1 MSIVLLTVV
10 GPAGPIDLAVPAD
23 QPLSSLL
30 DPLSRALGHAT
41 QDPRARSV
49 AQGPWVPSREWLL
62 APMGGDPLPL
72 DQSLTDCGVADGA
85 VLVLLDGVRPVDPRP
100 QPHLQPPRPPRPCAV
115 VGVLSASSGMGRTA
129 VAVVLSR
136 ALAAGNGGPT
146 VAVDAH
152 PGAGSLSER
161 VDPGP
166 NVTAGDLLA
175 VIDHPALSREE
186 LLACLAWS
194 SPRLALLAARPG
206 SGRGPPL
213 TQRDWRRL
221 VRGLARHGLTVVM
234 DCGPG
239 LGDPGA
245 RAALAEADQVVLVVE
260 QRPSAA
266 TRWMAHA
273 LANQGLG
280 VAAVSWPAPTGWECR
295 VAETLAADWT
305 ALGIVARSARDLDR
319 GQGLAERAGSGSGSE
334 QRAGVVP
341 AAGLAARR
349 VARAAIRLGR
359 PQGWSTSRQGWLGER
374 QMRRPGCP

>member
-10 GPAGPIDLAVPAD
+10 GPTGPIDLAVPAD

-30 DPLSRALGHAT
+30 DPLSRALGHAP
-41 QDPRARSV
+41 QDPRTRRV
-49 AQGPWVPSREWLL
+49 VQGPWAPSREWLL

-72 DQSLTDCGVADGA
+72 DLSLTDCGVADGA

-100 QPHLQPPRPPRPCAV
+100 RPHLQPPRPPRPCAV

-136 ALAAGNGGPT
+136 ALAAGKGGPT

-161 VDPGP
+161 VDPGH

-206 SGRGPPL
+206 SGRGPSL

-260 QRPSAA
+260 QPPSAA

-273 LANQGLG
+273 LANQGLR

-295 VAETLAADWT
+295 VAEAVVADWT
-305 ALGIVARSARDLDR
+305 ALGMVAGSTRGLD
-319 GQGLAERAGSGSGSE
+319 LAEGAGSYPGSE

-341 AAGLAARR
+341 AAGRAARR
-349 VARAAIRLGR
+349 VERAAIRLGR
-359 PQGWSTSRQGWLGER
+359 PRGWSTRRQGWLGER

>member
-23 QPLSSLL
+23 QPLSALL
-30 DPLSRALGHAT
+30 DPLSRALGHVT
-41 QDPRARSV
+41 QDPRARGVVQGPAAPSRDRGRV
-49 AQGPWVPSREWLL
+49 VQGPWAPSHEWLL

-85 VLVLLDGVRPVDPRP
+85 VLVLLDGVRPVAPPP
-100 QPHLQPPRPPRPCAV
+100 QPQLQPELQPPPRHCAV
-115 VGVLSASSGMGRTA
+115 VGVLSAAGGMGRTA
-129 VAVVLSR
+129 VAVLLAR
-136 ALAAGNGGPT
+136 ALAAGKGGPT

-161 VDPGP
+161 VDPGH

-206 SGRGPPL
+206 CGRGPPL
-213 TQRDWRRL
+213 AQRDWRRL
-221 VRGLARHGLTVVM
+221 VRGLARHELTVVM

-273 LANQGLG
+273 LANQGLR
-280 VAAVSWPAPTGWECR
+280 VAAVAWPAPTGWERR
-295 VAETLAADWT
+295 VAETLVADWT
-305 ALGIVARSARDLDR
+305 ALGIVARS
-319 GQGLAERAGSGSGSE
+319 
-334 QRAGVVP
+334 P
-341 AAGLAARR
+341 
-349 VARAAIRLGR
+349 
-359 PQGWSTSRQGWLGER
+359 PT
-374 QMRRPGCP
+374 